1 MKSSRW
7 ILFFGALGGL
17 LYGVDQGVIS
27 GVLLFIEND
36 IPLTSFMAGLVVSS
50 LLFGAIIGSAGAGWL
65 SDRIGRRKAISII
78 AVLFIIGSIASALAP
93 DAFTLIIARII
104 NGLGVGGSMAIIPV
118 YLAELAPT
126 HMRGKLTALYQLM
139 LTIGILVSYV
149 SNHLLAPFE
158 AWRWML
164 AVSAIP
170 GVIILAGIIF
180 MPESP
185 RWLLRKNQE
194 GKARNIMELFHKTD
208 DIENEIKAIKQVE
221 NENSDSESAST
232 ILKSKW
238 MRPML
243 IVAILVGVF
252 QQIVGINA
260 VIYYAPTIFTQA
272 GMENSASTLGTM
284 GIGLVNV
291 LMTVV
296 AIMTVDKLGRKKL
309 LNIGSIAMSV
319 SLIVLSLILF
329 TSGLNASTAWFT
341 VIFLGIYVMGFAVS
355 WGAVTWVIIPELFPL
370 KARGAGTGIAIM
382 GMSAA
387 NLIVTLVFPMLLDS
401 IGIAWLFTI
410 FAIIGIGSL
419 GFVSA
424 FVPETKGRSLE
435 DIENDLRKDSVPI
448 SESLTA
454 DK

>member
-1 MKSSRW
+1 MKSARW

-27 GVLLFIEND
+27 GVLLFIKQD
-36 IPLTSFMAGLVVSS
+36 IPMTSFMEGVVVSS
-50 LLFGAIIGSAGAGWL
+50 LLFGAIIGSAAAGWL
-65 SDRIGRRKAISII
+65 SEKIGRRLCIAII
-78 AVLFIIGSIASALAP
+78 ATLFILGSIGSAIAP
-93 DAFTLIIARII
+93 EVFTLIIARII

-139 LTIGILVSYV
+139 LTTGILVSYI

-170 GVIILAGIIF
+170 GMIILAGIIF

-194 GKARNIMELFHKTD
+194 GKARTIMALFHQPD
-208 DIENEIKAIKQVE
+208 EIEKELNAIKQVD
-221 NENSDSESAST
+221 NEDNESAMT
-232 ILKSKW
+232 ILKTSW

-243 IVAILVGVF
+243 IIATLVGVF

-260 VIYYAPTIFTQA
+260 VIYYAPTIFTEA
-272 GMENSASTLGTM
+272 GMENTASTLGTM
-284 GIGLVNV
+284 GIGVVNV

-296 AIMTVDKLGRKKL
+296 AILTVDKLGRKKL
-309 LNIGSIAMSV
+309 LKIGSIGMSV

-329 TSGLNASTAWFT
+329 TSGLNTSTAWIT
-341 VIFLGIYVMGFAVS
+341 VIFLCLYVMSFAVS

-370 KARGAGTGIAIM
+370 KARGAGAGIAIM

-387 NLIVTLVFPMLLDS
+387 NLIVTLVFPMLMAS
-401 IGIAWLFTI
+401 TGIATLFAV
-410 FAIIGIGSL
+410 FAVISMASF
-419 GFVSA
+419 GFVTI

-435 DIENDLRKDSVPI
+435 EIENDLRKNPISI

-454 DK
+454 TK

>member
-1 MKSSRW
+1 MKSARW

-27 GVLLFIEND
+27 GVLLFIKQD
-36 IPLTSFMAGLVVSS
+36 IPMTSFMEGLVVSS
-50 LLFGAIIGSAGAGWL
+50 LLLGAIIGSAAAGWL
-65 SDRIGRRKAISII
+65 SDKIGRRLCIAII
-78 AVLFIIGSIASALAP
+78 ATLFILGSIGSAIAP
-93 DAFTLIIARII
+93 EVFTLIIARII

-139 LTIGILVSYV
+139 LTTGILVSYI

-170 GVIILAGIIF
+170 GLIILAGIIF

-194 GKARNIMELFHKTD
+194 GKARTIMALFHQPD
-208 DIENEIKAIKQVE
+208 EIEKELNAIKQVD
-221 NENSDSESAST
+221 NEDNESAMT
-232 ILKSKW
+232 ILKTSW

-243 IVAILVGVF
+243 IIATLVGVF

-260 VIYYAPTIFTQA
+260 VIYYAPTIFTEA
-272 GMENSASTLGTM
+272 GMENTASTLGTM
-284 GIGLVNV
+284 GIGIVNV
-291 LMTVV
+291 LMTIV
-296 AIMTVDKLGRKKL
+296 AILTVDKLGRKKL
-309 LNIGSIAMSV
+309 LKIGSIGMSV

-329 TSGLNASTAWFT
+329 TSGLNASTAWIT
-341 VIFLGIYVMGFAVS
+341 VIFLCLYVMSFAVS

-370 KARGAGTGIAIM
+370 NARGAGAGIAIM

-387 NLIVTLVFPMLLDS
+387 NLIVTLVFPMLMAS
-401 IGIAWLFTI
+401 TGIATLFAI
-410 FAIIGIGSL
+410 FAVFSMGSFA
-419 GFVSA
+419 FVTI

-435 DIENDLRKDSVPI
+435 EIENDLRKDPISI

-454 DK
+454 K

>member
-1 MKSSRW
+1 MKSRRW
-7 ILFFGALGGL
+7 ILLFGALGGL

-36 IPLTSFMAGLVVSS
+36 IPLTSLMEGVVVSS
-50 LLFGAIIGSAGAGWL
+50 LLLGAIIGSAGSGWL
-65 SDRIGRRKAISII
+65 SDRIGRRKTIAIISI
-78 AVLFIIGSIASALAP
+78 LFIIGSIGSAVAP
-93 DAFTLIIARII
+93 DALTLIIARII

-126 HMRGKLTALYQLM
+126 PMRGKVTALYQLM
-139 LTIGILVSYV
+139 LTTGILISYL

-164 AVSAIP
+164 AVSTIP
-170 GVIILAGIIF
+170 GVLMLGGIIF

-185 RWLLRKNQE
+185 RWLLRQNQ
-194 GKARNIMELFHKTD
+194 
-208 DIENEIKAIKQVE
+208 EIKAREVLGLLRKPNEIDNEVKAVKQIDRE
-221 NENSDSESAST
+221 NNESVIT

-238 MRPML
+238 MRSTL
-243 IVAILVGVF
+243 IIGILIGVF

-260 VIYYAPTIFTQA
+260 VIYYAPTIFTEA
-272 GMENSASTLGTM
+272 GMENTASTLGTM

-291 LMTVV
+291 LMTVA

-309 LNIGSIAMSV
+309 LKIGSVAMSA

-329 TSGLNASTAWFT
+329 TSGLNASTVWLT
-341 VIFLGIYVMGFAVS
+341 VIFLGIYVMSFAVS

-370 KARGAGTGIAIM
+370 KARGAGMGIAIM

-401 IGIAWLFTI
+401 IGIAWMFTI
-410 FAIIGIGSL
+410 FATIAAMSFI
-419 GFVSA
+419 FVSF

-435 DIENDLRKDSVPI
+435 DIEKDLRKSRI
-448 SESLTA
+448 S
-454 DK
+454 